1 MNCVEMESRKLLP
14 FTPHPVIFSLCLLL
28 PCTYFT
34 LSHSAK
40 LGNDTDRLALLAFKN
55 QISHDPFATLG
66 NWNDSVHFCRWN
78 GVICGGRHERVVVLD
93 LQSRNL
99 TGTISPHI
107 GNLTF
112 LRKVRLRYNY
122 FHGKIPKEMGR
133 LYRLQAIGLTQ
144 NLLEGEIPVNLA
156 QCSELRILDL
166 VANSLQGRIPP
177 ELGELGK
184 LTELGL
190 AVNNLTGPIPKSLA
204 NLTFLS
210 EFSLSENRLSGNIP
224 KELGRLRQ
232 LRMFQISSNGLLTGS
247 IPAQLFNLSLM
258 EYFGVSENQLVGEI
272 PPDIGFT
279 LPNVRILLLGLN
291 QFYGSIPNSISN
303 ASRLEWLF
311 ISFGQLTG
319 SIPQDLGKL
328 KNLVKLNLGMN
339 ELGNGDGN
347 DLAFLSSLVNCTKL
361 EVLAFNNNS
370 LNGVL
375 PNHITNL
382 SSNLNYLLM
391 GANRISGSIPN
402 DIQKLENLILISME
416 ENLFTGQI
424 PASIGLMKNLQ
435 VLSIFG
441 NKFSGEIP
449 QSIGNLTSMVELGL
463 NDNSLQGN
471 IPSTLGNCQSLQ
483 RLSMANNNLSGTIP
497 EEVIGIPS
505 ITDWLDLS
513 ANKLAGPIP
522 LELGKMRQITYLDL
536 SDNRLSG
543 ELPSS
548 LVSCVSL
555 EFLNLSGNLLKGSI
569 PSSLKSLKG
578 IQELDLSR
586 NNFTGNIPDFLGS
599 LTFLKNLNLSFNHLE
614 GEVPEGGIFKN
625 ASEVSIAGNS
635 NLCGGPAALHLQKC
649 TTPRVHSRK
658 LWRRLYVR
666 KMIILAA
673 AGGTCAILICSIL
686 ILYRRKSVRRKK
698 SLETIPTE
706 DEKKFR
712 KITYAELSRA
722 TDGFSSAKKI
732 GTGSYGSVYKGCS
745 GEMEVAVKVLDLQQR
760 GASKSFIAEC
770 EALRSIRHRNLLK
783 IVTSCSSIDFAGNEF
798 KALVYGY
805 MPNGSLEKWLHV
817 DNADDQN
824 SGRRQLSFV
833 QRVSIAIDIAQ
844 ALDYLHHHAD
854 PPVVHCDLKPS
865 NVLLDKDMTAHVGDF
880 GLARLLYDKN
890 PQIQSSLSTGAFKG
904 TIGYVAPEYGMAG
917 EISTWGDVYSFG
929 ILVMEMFTGKKPTDE
944 MFMEDLSLHSYVN
957 RAIPDGVAEIVNSKL
972 LEEVFHHQEI
982 DRATTSRKQSKAQES
997 LTSILKIGILCSAE
1011 QPGERLDMKEV
1022 VVQLQSLRE
1031 MI

>member
-1 MNCVEMESRKLLP
+1 
-14 FTPHPVIFSLCLLL
+14 
-28 PCTYFT
+28 
-34 LSHSAK
+34 
-40 LGNDTDRLALLAFKN
+40 NDTDRLALLAFKN
-55 QISHDPFATLG
+55 QISHDPFATLS
-66 NWNDSVHFCRWN
+66 NWNESVHFCRWN

-112 LRKVRLRYNY
+112 VRQVNLRYNY
-122 FHGKIPKEMGR
+122 FHGEIPKEMGR
-133 LYRLQAIGLTQ
+133 LYRLRAIGLTE
-144 NLLEGEIPVNLA
+144 NLLHGEIPVNLA

-166 VANSLQGRIPP
+166 VANSLEGRIPP
-177 ELGELGK
+177 ELGELNK
-184 LTELGL
+184 LTGLGL

-204 NLTFLS
+204 NLTLLS
-210 EFSLSENRLSGNIP
+210 QFSLSENRLSGDIP
-224 KELGRLRQ
+224 KELGQLRQ

-247 IPAQLFNLSLM
+247 IPGQLFNLSLM
-258 EYFGVSENQLVGEI
+258 EYFAVADNQLHGKI

-303 ASRLEWLF
+303 ASKLEWLF
-311 ISFGQLTG
+311 IPFGQLTG
-319 SIPQDLGKL
+319 SIPQDLGKSN
-328 KNLVKLNLGMN
+328 NLVKLNLGMN

-347 DLAFLSSLVNCTKL
+347 DLEFLSSLMNCTKL

-370 LNGVL
+370 LSGVL
-375 PNHITNL
+375 PNHMTNL

-402 DIQKLENLILISME
+402 DIQKLENLILIGME

-441 NKFSGEIP
+441 NKFSGKIP
-449 QSIGNLTSMVELGL
+449 HSIGNLTSLVELGL
-463 NDNSLQGN
+463 N
-471 IPSTLGNCQSLQ
+471 
-483 RLSMANNNLSGTIP
+483 
-497 EEVIGIPS
+497 
-505 ITDWLDLS
+505 WLDLS

-522 LELGKMRQITYLDL
+522 LELGKMRQITHLDL

-555 EFLNLSGNLLKGSI
+555 EFLYLSRNLLKGSI

-586 NNFTGNIPDFLGS
+586 NNFTGNIPDFLSS
-599 LTFLKNLNLSFNHLE
+599 LTFLKKLNLSFNDLE

-625 ASEVSIAGNS
+625 ASEISIAGNS
-635 NLCGGPAALHLQKC
+635 NLCGGLAALHLQKC
-649 TTPRVHSRK
+649 TPPRVHSRK
-658 LWRRLYVR
+658 SWRRLYIR
-666 KMIILAA
+666 IMIILAA
-673 AGGTCAILICSIL
+673 SGGTCAILLCSIL
-686 ILYRRKSVRRKK
+686 VLYRRKSVRRKK
-698 SLETIPTE
+698 SFETTPAE
-706 DEKKFR
+706 DEKKFQ

-722 TDGFSSAKKI
+722 TDGFSPAKNI
-732 GTGSYGSVYKGCS
+732 GTGSYGSVYKGCIR
-745 GEMEVAVKVLDLQQR
+745 ELVVAVKVLDLQQR

-770 EALRSIRHRNLLK
+770 EALRLIRHRNLLR
-783 IVTSCSSIDFAGNEF
+783 IVTSCSSIDFFGNEF
-798 KALVYGY
+798 KALVYDY

-817 DNADDQN
+817 DNADDEN
-824 SGRRQLSFV
+824 PGRRQLSFV

-844 ALDYLHHHAD
+844 ALDYLHHDAD

-865 NVLLDKDMTAHVGDF
+865 NVLLDDDMTAHVGDF

-890 PQIQSSLSTGAFKG
+890 PQIQSSLSTGAFNG

-944 MFMEDLSLHSYVN
+944 MFMEDLSLHSYVK
-957 RAIPDGVAEIVNSKL
+957 RAIPDGVAEIVDSKL
-972 LEEVFHHQEI
+972 LEEVFNHQDI

-997 LTSILKIGILCSAE
+997 LTVILKIGILCSAE
-1011 QPGERLDMKEV
+1011 QPGERLNMKEV

>member
-1 MNCVEMESRKLLP
+1 MESRKLLP
-14 FTPHPVIFSLCLLL
+14 FTPHPVIFNLCLLL
-28 PCTYFT
+28 PCTYFA

-40 LGNDTDRLALLAFKN
+40 LGNDTDKLALLAFKN
-55 QISHDPFATLG
+55 QITHDPFATLS

-78 GVICGGRHERVVVLD
+78 GVICGARHERVVVLD

-112 LRKVRLRYNY
+112 VRSVNLRYNY
-122 FHGKIPKEMGR
+122 FHGKIPKEVGR
-133 LYRLQAIGLTQ
+133 LYRLQVIGLTQ
-144 NLLEGEIPVNLA
+144 NLLQGEIPINLT
-156 QCSELRILDL
+156 QCSDLRILDL
-166 VANSLQGRIPP
+166 VANSLEGRIPP
-177 ELGELGK
+177 ELGKLEK
-184 LTELGL
+184 LTGLGL

-204 NLTFLS
+204 NLTFLR
-210 EFSLSENRLSGNIP
+210 EFSLSENRLSGDIP
-224 KELGRLRQ
+224 RELGQLRL

-258 EYFGVSENQLVGEI
+258 EYFAVAENQLVVEI

-279 LPNVRILLLGLN
+279 LPNVRILLLGKN
-291 QFYGSIPNSISN
+291 QLYGSIPSSISN
-303 ASRLEWLF
+303 ATKLEWLF

-339 ELGNGDGN
+339 ELGNGEGN
-347 DLAFLSSLVNCTKL
+347 DLGFLSSLVNCTKL

-370 LNGVL
+370 LSGVL

-382 SSNLNYLLM
+382 SFNLNYLLM

-402 DIQKLENLILISME
+402 DIQKLENLILIGME

-424 PASIGLMKNLQ
+424 PASFGLMKNLK

-449 QSIGNLTSMVELGL
+449 QSIGNLTSLVELGL
-463 NDNSLQGN
+463 DDNSLQGN

-483 RLSMANNNLSGTIP
+483 RLSLANNNLSGTIP
-497 EEVIGIPS
+497 KEVIGIPS

-513 ANKLAGPIP
+513 ANKLTGPIP
-522 LELGKMRQITYLDL
+522 IELGKMRQITLLDL

-548 LVSCVSL
+548 LVSCDSL
-555 EFLNLSGNLLKGSI
+555 EFLYLRGNLFEGSI

-586 NNFTGNIPDFLGS
+586 NNFTGKIPNFFGS

-614 GEVPEGGIFKN
+614 GEVPESGIFKN
-625 ASEVSIAGNS
+625 VSEISIVGNS

-649 TTPRVHSRK
+649 TPPRVHSRK
-658 LWRRLYVR
+658 LWRRLYLR
-666 KMIILAA
+666 ILIILVVSV
-673 AGGTCAILICSIL
+673 GTCAILICAIL
-686 ILYRRKSVRRKK
+686 ILYRRKSVRSKK
-698 SLETIPTE
+698 LFETTAAE
-706 DEKKFR
+706 DEKKFQ

-745 GEMEVAVKVLDLQQR
+745 GELVVAVKVLDLQQR

-798 KALVYGY
+798 KALVYDY

-817 DNADDQN
+817 DNADDQS
-824 SGRRQLSFV
+824 SGQRQLSFV

-890 PQIQSSLSTGAFKG
+890 TQIHSSMSTSTGAFKG

-957 RAIPDGVAEIVNSKL
+957 KAIPDGVTEIVDTKL
-972 LEEVFHHQEI
+972 LEEVFHHQDI
-982 DRATTSRKQSKAQES
+982 HTATTSRKQSKAQES

-1022 VVQLQSLRE
+1022 IMKLQSLRE

>member
-1 MNCVEMESRKLLP
+1 MNWVIMESRRLLSFP
-14 FTPHPVIFSLCLLL
+14 LHPVIFTLCLLL
-28 PCTYFT
+28 PCIT

-40 LGNDTDRLALLAFKN
+40 LGNDTDKLALLAFQN
-55 QISHDPFATLG
+55 QITHDPFAMLS
-66 NWNDSVHFCRWN
+66 NWNDSVHFCQWN
-78 GVICGGRHERVVVLD
+78 GVICGGQHERVVVLD

-112 LRKVRLRYNY
+112 LRNVNLRYNY
-122 FHGKIPKEMGR
+122 FHGKIPKEMGH
-133 LYRLQAIGLTQ
+133 LYRLQVLGLTQ
-144 NLLEGEIPVNLA
+144 NLLQGEIPINLT

-166 VANSLQGRIPP
+166 VENSLEGRIPT
-177 ELGELGK
+177 ELGK
-184 LTELGL
+184 FEKLTGLGL
-190 AVNNLTGPIPKSLA
+190 AVNNFTGPIPKSLA
-204 NLTFLS
+204 NLTFLRD
-210 EFSLSENRLSGNIP
+210 FSLSENRLSGDIP
-224 KELGRLRQ
+224 KELGQLKQ
-232 LRMFQISSNGLLTGS
+232 LRMFQISANGLLTGS

-258 EYFGVSENQLVGEI
+258 EYFEISENQLIGEI

-279 LPNVRILLLGLN
+279 LPNVRMLLLGKN
-291 QFYGSIPNSISN
+291 HFYGSIPSSITN
-303 ASRLEWLF
+303 ASKLEW
-311 ISFGQLTG
+311 ISIPFGQLTG
-319 SIPQDLGKL
+319 SIPQELGKL
-328 KNLVKLNLGMN
+328 KNLVRLNLGMN
-339 ELGNGDGN
+339 ELGNGEGN
-347 DLAFLSSLVNCTKL
+347 DLGFLSSLVNCTKL
-361 EVLAFNNNS
+361 EVLAFNNNT
-370 LNGVL
+370 LTGVL
-375 PNHITNL
+375 PSHITNL

-402 DIQKLENLILISME
+402 DIQKLENLILIGME

-424 PASIGLMKNLQ
+424 PASIGLIKNLQ

-449 QSIGNLTSMVELGL
+449 QSIGNLTSLVELGL
-463 NDNSLQGN
+463 DDNSLQGN
-471 IPSTLGNCQSLQ
+471 IPSTLGNCQNLQ
-483 RLSMANNNLSGTIP
+483 RLSVANNSLSGTIP
-497 EEVIGIPS
+497 KAVIGIPS
-505 ITDWLDLS
+505 ITDWLVLS
-513 ANKLAGPIP
+513 ANKLTGPIP
-522 LELGKMRQITYLDL
+522 MELGKMRQITHLDL

-548 LVSCVSL
+548 LMSCDSL
-555 EFLNLSGNLLKGSI
+555 EFLYLSRNLFQGSI

-578 IQELDLSR
+578 IQELDLSH
-586 NNFTGNIPDFLGS
+586 NNFTGKIPNFLSS
-599 LTFLKNLNLSFNHLE
+599 LTFLKKLNLSFNHLE

-625 ASEVSIAGNS
+625 ESEISIAGNS
-635 NLCGGPAALHLQKC
+635 NLCGGLVALHLQKC
-649 TTPRVHSRK
+649 TPTRVHSRK
-658 LWRRLYVR
+658 LWRHLYIR
-666 KMIILAA
+666 ILIILVVSF
-673 AGGTCAILICSIL
+673 GTCTILICSIL
-686 ILYRRKSVRRKK
+686 ILYRRNKSF
-698 SLETIPTE
+698 ETTPPE
-706 DEKKFR
+706 HEKKFQ

-745 GEMEVAVKVLDLQQR
+745 GELLVAVKVLDLQQR

-770 EALRSIRHRNLLK
+770 EALRSIRHRNLLR

-798 KALVYGY
+798 KALVYDY

-833 QRVSIAIDIAQ
+833 QRISIAIDIAQ

-890 PQIQSSLSTGAFKG
+890 PQIQSSLSTGNFKG

-917 EISTWGDVYSFG
+917 EISTRGDVYSFG

-957 RAIPDGVAEIVNSKL
+957 RAIPDGVAEIVDLKL
-972 LEEVFHHQEI
+972 LEEVFHHQDI

-997 LTSILKIGILCSAE
+997 LTLILKIGILCSSE

-1022 VVQLQSLRE
+1022 VVKLQSLRE

>member
-1 MNCVEMESRKLLP
+1 MESRKLLP
-14 FTPHPVIFSLCLLL
+14 FTLCLLL

-40 LGNDTDRLALLAFKN
+40 FGNDTDKLALLVFKN
-55 QISHDPFATLG
+55 QITHDPFATLS

-78 GVICGGRHERVVVLD
+78 GVICGSRHERVVVLD
-93 LQSRNL
+93 LQSKNL

-122 FHGKIPKEMGR
+122 FHGKIPEEMGR

-144 NLLEGEIPVNLA
+144 NLLQGEIPVNLT
-156 QCSELRILDL
+156 QCLELRILDL
-166 VANSLQGRIPP
+166 VANSLEGRIPL
-177 ELGELGK
+177 ELGKLEK

-190 AVNNLTGPIPKSLA
+190 AANHLIGPIPKSLA
-204 NLTFLS
+204 NLTFLR

-224 KELGRLRQ
+224 EELGQLRQ

-258 EYFGVSENQLVGEI
+258 EYFGISENQLIGEI

-279 LPNVRILLLGLN
+279 LPNVRILLLGKN
-291 QFYGSIPNSISN
+291 HFYGSIPSSITN
-303 ASRLEWLF
+303 ASKLEWIF
-311 ISFGQLTG
+311 IPFGQLTG
-319 SIPQDLGKL
+319 SIPQELGKL
-328 KNLVKLNLGMN
+328 KNLVRLNLGMN
-339 ELGNGDGN
+339 ELGNEEGN
-347 DLAFLSSLVNCTKL
+347 DLGFLSSLVNCTKL
-361 EVLAFNNNS
+361 EVLAFNNNT
-370 LNGVL
+370 LTGVL
-375 PNHITNL
+375 PSHITNL

-391 GANRISGSIPN
+391 GANRISGGIPN
-402 DIQKLENLILISME
+402 DIQKLENLILIGME
-416 ENLFTGQI
+416 KNLFTGQI
-424 PASIGLMKNLQ
+424 PASIGLIKNLQ

-449 QSIGNLTSMVELGL
+449 QSIGNLTSLVELGL
-463 NDNSLQGN
+463 DDNSLQGN
-471 IPSTLGNCQSLQ
+471 IPSTLGNCQNLQ
-483 RLSMANNNLSGTIP
+483 RLSVANNSLSGTIP
-497 EEVIGIPS
+497 KEVIGIPS
-505 ITDWLDLS
+505 ITDWLVLS
-513 ANKLAGPIP
+513 ANKLTGPIP
-522 LELGKMRQITYLDL
+522 VELGKMRQIIHLDL

-548 LVSCVSL
+548 LVSCESL
-555 EFLNLSGNLLKGSI
+555 EFLYLS
-569 PSSLKSLKG
+569 
-578 IQELDLSR
+578 
-586 NNFTGNIPDFLGS
+586 
-599 LTFLKNLNLSFNHLE
+599 
-614 GEVPEGGIFKN
+614 EVPEGGIFKN
-625 ASEVSIAGNS
+625 ASEISIVGNG

-649 TTPRVHSRK
+649 TPHRVHSGK
-658 LWRRLYVR
+658 LWRRLYIR
-666 KMIILAA
+666 ILIILIVSV
-673 AGGTCAILICSIL
+673 GTCAILICSIL
-686 ILYRRKSVRRKK
+686 ILHRRKTVRRND
-698 SLETIPTE
+698 TTPA
-706 DEKKFR
+706 DNEKKFQ

-745 GEMEVAVKVLDLQQR
+745 GELLVAVKVLDLQQR

-798 KALVYGY
+798 KALVYDY

-824 SGRRQLSFV
+824 SGRRELSFV

-865 NVLLDKDMTAHVGDF
+865 NVLLDNDMTAHVGDF
-880 GLARLLYDKN
+880 GLARLLHDKN

-904 TIGYVAPEYGMAG
+904 SIGYVAPEYGMAG
-917 EISTWGDVYSFG
+917 EISTRGDVYSFG

-944 MFMEDLSLHSYVN
+944 MFMEDLSLHGYVN
-957 RAIPDGVAEIVNSKL
+957 RSIPDGVAEIVDSKL
-972 LEEVFHHQEI
+972 LEEVFHHQYI
-982 DRATTSRKQSKAQES
+982 NRATTSRKQNNAQEC

-1011 QPGERLDMKEV
+1011 QPRERLDMEEV
-1022 VVQLQSLRE
+1022 VVKLQSVRK

>member
-1 MNCVEMESRKLLP
+1 MESRKLLP
-14 FTPHPVIFSLCLLL
+14 FTPYLVIFNLCLLL
-28 PCTYFT
+28 PCITS
-34 LSHSAK
+34 SHSTK
-40 LGNDTDRLALLAFKN
+40 LGNDTDKQALLVFKN
-55 QISHDPFATLG
+55 QITHDPFATLS
-66 NWNDSVHFCRWN
+66 NWNDSVHFCQWN
-78 GVICGGRHERVVVLD
+78 GVICSSRHERVVVLD
-93 LQSRNL
+93 LRSRNL

-112 LRKVRLRYNY
+112 LRNVNLRYNY
-122 FHGKIPKEMGR
+122 FHGKIPTEMGS
-133 LYRLQAIGLTQ
+133 LYRLQVIGLTQ
-144 NLLEGEIPVNLA
+144 NLLQGGIPINLT

-166 VANSLQGRIPP
+166 VANSLEGGIPP
-177 ELGELGK
+177 ELGKLEK
-184 LTELGL
+184 LTGLGL

-204 NLTFLS
+204 NLTFLR
-210 EFSLSENRLSGNIP
+210 EFSLSENRLSGDIP
-224 KELGRLRQ
+224 KELGQLRQ
-232 LRMFQISSNGLLTGS
+232 LRMFQISSNGFLTGS
-247 IPAQLFNLSLM
+247 VPAQLFNLSLM
-258 EYFGVSENQLVGEI
+258 EYFAVSENQLVGEI
-272 PPDIGFT
+272 PTDIGFT
-279 LPNVRILLLGLN
+279 LPNVRRLLLGKN
-291 QFYGSIPNSISN
+291 HFYGSIPSSITN
-303 ASRLEWLF
+303 ASKLERLF
-311 ISFGQLTG
+311 IPFGQLTG

-328 KNLVKLNLGMN
+328 KNLVRLNLGMN
-339 ELGNGDGN
+339 KLGNGEGN
-347 DLAFLSSLVNCTKL
+347 DLGFLSSLVNCTKL

-370 LNGVL
+370 LSGVL

-382 SSNLNYLLM
+382 STNLNYLLM

-402 DIQKLENLILISME
+402 DIQKLENLIAISME
-416 ENLFTGQI
+416 ENLFTRQI
-424 PASIGLMKNLQ
+424 PASIGLIKNLQ

-441 NKFSGEIP
+441 NSFSGEIP
-449 QSIGNLTSMVELGL
+449 QSIGNLTSLVELGL
-463 NDNSLQGN
+463 RDNSFQGN

-483 RLSMANNNLSGTIP
+483 RLAMANNNLSGTIP
-497 EEVIGIPS
+497 KEVIGISS

-513 ANKLAGPIP
+513 ANKLTGPIP
-522 LELGKMRQITYLDL
+522 IELGKMRQITLLDL

-548 LVSCVSL
+548 LLSCDSL
-555 EFLNLSGNLLKGSI
+555 EFLHLRGNLFQGSI

-578 IQELDLSR
+578 IQELDLSG
-586 NNFTGNIPDFLGS
+586 NNFTGKIPNFLSS
-599 LTFLKNLNLSFNHLE
+599 LTFLENLNLSLNHLE
-614 GEVPEGGIFKN
+614 GEVPKGGIFEN
-625 ASEVSIAGNS
+625 ASEISIAGNS

-649 TTPRVHSRK
+649 TLHRVHSGK
-658 LWRRLYVR
+658 LWRHLYFR
-666 KMIILAA
+666 ILTILIVSV
-673 AGGTCAILICSIL
+673 GTCAILICSIFL
-686 ILYRRKSVRRKK
+686 LYRMKSVRRRK
-698 SLETIPTE
+698 SFEMTPTE
-706 DEKKFR
+706 DEKKFQ

-745 GEMEVAVKVLDLQQR
+745 GESVVAVKVLNLQQR

-770 EALRSIRHRNLLK
+770 KALRSIRHRNLLK

-798 KALVYGY
+798 KALVYDY

-817 DNADDQN
+817 DNADDWD
-824 SGRRQLSFV
+824 SGQRQLSFV

-865 NVLLDKDMTAHVGDF
+865 NVLLDNDLTAHVGDF
-880 GLARLLYDKN
+880 GLARLLYDKD

-917 EISTWGDVYSFG
+917 EISTRGDVYSFG

-957 RAIPDGVAEIVNSKL
+957 RAIPEGVAKIVDSRL
-972 LEEVFHHQEI
+972 LEEVFHHRDI
-982 DRATTSRKQSKAQES
+982 HRATTSRQQSKAQES
-997 LTSILKIGILCSAE
+997 LTSILKIGTSCSAE

-1022 VVQLQSLRE
+1022 VVKLQSLRE